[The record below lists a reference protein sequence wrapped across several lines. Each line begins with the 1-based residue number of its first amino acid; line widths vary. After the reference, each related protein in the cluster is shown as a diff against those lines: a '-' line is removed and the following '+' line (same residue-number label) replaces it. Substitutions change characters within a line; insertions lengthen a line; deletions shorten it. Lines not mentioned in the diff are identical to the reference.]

1 MTQPLSQT
9 DTAERGAQP
18 FPLRLEDAHICVVGL
33 GYVGL
38 PVAVAFGQIFPTV
51 GIDIRAAR
59 VESLKIGHDE
69 TLEAT
74 PDELEEANRLSL
86 TFAWDSAAACKVF
99 TVNGSSPLS
108 NPHHPPHT
116 PP

>member
-1 MTQPLSQT
+1 MS
-9 DTAERGAQP
+9 QP

-59 VESLKIGHDE
+59 VEGLQAGNDE
-69 TLEAT
+69 TQEAT
-74 PDELEEANRLSL
+74 ADEPAAHTRHSF
-86 TFAWDSAAACKVF
+86 TCAWDDAHACNVF
-99 TVNGSSPLS
+99 IVSLPYPLDT
-108 NPHHPPHT
+108 HQPPQLVPTETTHT
-116 PP
+116 E